1 LLPLR
6 GARTIAGVRAIGAG
20 GRDRLTGAG
29 ILLLAA
35 SLRVLYVSYAWTIPA
50 VRYPMVDSRA
60 YHERALEIVS
70 GQWLAGRIPYQ
81 DPLYPYF
88 LAGLYA
94 LFGSG
99 SVGVVIAQALLD
111 AGTAVLV
118 YAIARRVFDYRSA
131 VLAGLLAASYPLFPY
146 FDVQLLKVPLTVFLI
161 TLALLL
167 AIEAQHGGRRRS
179 WFAAGASLG
188 LASLTRGNYL
198 LFAPFLLAWVA
209 LAHRHAP
216 RAGAVAGGLVALGLA
231 ACILPVTL
239 HNYVVGDDLV
249 LITSQAGQNFYIGN
263 RRENATGRY
272 VAPPFVT
279 PNPLYEE
286 SDFRAEA
293 ERRRGGP
300 LKPGQVSR
308 YWFRE
313 AQREIAADP
322 GHFLRH
328 TAFKAALFFNHYE
341 VPDNRSYYFF
351 REHVTPVLKLPLPTY
366 GALLPLALVGM
377 GLGRRRRG
385 AAPLILFFFSYAAS
399 VILFYNFSRYRMP
412 VVPVVIVFAAAGLVG
427 IADGLRRRH
436 RVRTALALGFLVVAY
451 VFVHRDLTSDDF
463 ATHHFNL
470 ALHHHESAARHR
482 ARAEALSASGDS
494 GDARV
499 EAERADR
506 FQAAAD
512 EQLHLALGMQR
523 PSAALRQR
531 LPNALVTWIGEAL
544 RDGNDER
551 ALALSRDL
559 TDAYPRFARGHV
571 LLGKA
576 SARLGRDA
584 DAASALRRALALAPA
599 NPEARRLLEEAPVS
613 EREASGPR

>member
-1 LLPLR
+1 
-6 GARTIAGVRAIGAG
+6 VRAIGAG

-35 SLRVLYVSYAWTIPA
+35 SLRVLYVWHAWTIPA
-50 VRYPMVDSRA
+50 ARYPMVDSRA
-60 YHERALEIVS
+60 YRERALAILS
-70 GQWLAGRIPYQ
+70 GQWLDGRIPYQ

-94 LFGSG
+94 LFGSD
-99 SVGVVIAQALLD
+99 SVGVLIAQALLD
-111 AGTAVLV
+111 AVTALLV
-118 YAIARRVFDYRSA
+118 YAIARRVFGYRCA
-131 VLAGLLAASYPLFPY
+131 VLAGLLAAFYALFPY

-167 AIEAQHGGRRRS
+167 AIEAQRGGRRRT

-188 LASLTRGNYL
+188 LAALTRGNYL
-198 LFAPFLLAWVA
+198 LFVPFLLGWIGV
-209 LAHRHAP
+209 AHRRAP
-216 RAGAVAGGLVALGLA
+216 RTGAVAAGLVALGLA
-231 ACILPVTL
+231 TCILPVTV
-239 HNYVVGDDLV
+239 HNYVVGGDLV

-272 VAPPFVT
+272 LAPPFVT

-341 VPDNRSYYFF
+341 VPDNRSFSFF
-351 REHVTPVLKLPLPTY
+351 REYVTPVLKLPLPTY

-427 IADGLRRRH
+427 IVDGLRRRD
-436 RVRTALALGFLVVAY
+436 RLRTALAVGFLLVAY
-451 VFVHRDLTSDDF
+451 VFVNRDITTDDF
-463 ATHHFNL
+463 ATQHFNL

-482 ARAEALSASGDS
+482 SRAEAQSAAGDA
-494 GDARV
+494 GAARV
-499 EAERADR
+499 EAERSDR
-506 FQAAAD
+506 FQAAAE
-512 EQLHLALGMQR
+512 EQLHLALATR
-523 PSAALRQR
+523 PSPPALERQ
-531 LPNALVTWIGEAL
+531 LPKALVTWIREAL
-544 RDGNDER
+544 RDGSDER

-559 TDAYPRFARGHV
+559 TAAFPRFARGHV
-571 LLGKA
+571 LLGK
-576 SARLGRDA
+576 SYARLGRDA
-584 DAASALRRALALAPA
+584 EAAAALRRALALAPA
-599 NPEARRLLEEAPVS
+599 DEEARRLLEETLPSNPETNA
-613 EREASGPR
+613 RR